1 MIKKVV
7 IKRHFKMLISGNP
20 SEALATALQIENENN
35 ALVGS
40 FDSKPILSSKK
51 KPSLMT
57 AFEFEEESKEEVVQE
72 SVIDNEV
79 SKNDTSI
86 DFTEEEIEAMLD
98 QEKEKVDKQSFSTI
112 EIDEQ
117 PTMDLFAE
125 EDPNQYAQDT
135 YINEDEEPEDSMGW
149 FPTPKE

>member
-1 MIKKVV
+1 
-7 IKRHFKMLISGNP
+7 
-20 SEALATALQIENENN
+20 
-35 ALVGS
+35 
-40 FDSKPILSSKK
+40 
-51 KPSLMT
+51 MT
-57 AFEFEEESKEEVVQE
+57 AFEFEEEAQEELVQE

-79 SKNDTSI
+79 SKNDTSM

-98 QEKEKVDKQSFSTI
+98 QEKEKVEKQSFATI

-117 PTMDLFAE
+117 PALDLFAE

-135 YINEDEEPEDSMGW
+135 YINDDEEPEDSMGW